1 MIDWL
6 FDFLYPPRCPGCG
19 QAVHVNGE
27 WCRDCYEA
35 VAEIRE
41 ITGCPGRFVQHVWTL
56 SHYDKGMKQLLHDV
70 KFNKKKERSRG
81 VAPFLYSFYHA
92 TATWQWL
99 PDYVIPIPVSERKRE
114 LRGYNQVDLLFKPYL
129 SMFRQ
134 RDIGKW
140 HWLEAL
146 VKLDS
151 TRPMWGL
158 TKRERQL
165 NTKGAFLPIAAV
177 KRSHILNGKSVLLL
191 DDIYTTGATVSEA
204 ADVLAA
210 MGADSVNVLTLASGR

>member
-1 MIDWL
+1 MGSLL
-6 FDFLYPPRCPGCG
+6 FCIRFIMLRLHGNGCRTMSSPFLSAR
-19 QAVHVNGE
+19 
-27 WCRDCYEA
+27 
-35 VAEIRE
+35 
-41 ITGCPGRFVQHVWTL
+41 
-56 SHYDKGMKQLLHDV
+56 
-70 KFNKKKERSRG
+70 KERVTR
-81 VAPFLYSFYHA
+81 
-92 TATWQWL
+92 
-99 PDYVIPIPVSERKRE
+99 
-114 LRGYNQVDLLFKPYL
+114 YNQVDLLFKPYL

-146 VKLDS
+146 VKVDS

-177 KRSHILNGKSVLLL
+177 KRSGILKGRAVLLL